1 LGRPGAGGRA
11 RVQPLLP
18 ECQGAVGQ
26 FGYNCDYIGVLP
38 IDGNDDH
45 CTLVANHEYTNPELM
60 FPEDRYTTAQK
71 ARIEMAAHGMSVV
84 EIKRGSHPGSWRR
97 VALSRAERNR
107 RITANTPFRLTG
119 PAAGHALLKTTA
131 DPTGRNPLGTL
142 NNCAGGMTPWGTVLS
157 GEENFNQYFDASG
170 PLDPTYAESYAR
182 YGITGVDTR
191 GWSEVDRRFDLTQE
205 PHEPFRFGWVVEVDP
220 SNPKSTPRKRTML
233 GRFKHEGANIAISK
247 DGHAVAY
254 MGDDERGDYIYKF
267 VSRLRFWSGKGARA
281 KAHNMALLD
290 DGTLY
295 VAKLTGDGTDDGQFD
310 GTGEWLKLCTAK
322 RSFVPGMS
330 VAEVLIH
337 TRLAA
342 DKLAPTRMDRPED
355 IEPNPVNGRIYCAL
369 TNNSKRG
376 KTPRC
381 RSTRRTRWTPRWSVR
396 SSARRSPPRLATATA
411 TSWRSPRPAPTTP
424 PPRSGGSVPGLR
436 RPEAAETY
444 FGGYPKDRVSPISCP
459 DNVAF
464 DPAGHLWVATDGNQL
479 GSNDGLFAVPTA
491 GANRGQVLQF
501 LTVPVGA
508 ECCGPLITED
518 GNTVFVAV
526 QHPGEDGSSRT
537 RSRPGRTTTA
547 SPARRWSRPTGSTS
561 ARSVADSEP
570 AARRRRR
577 HVGGASAV
585 LRYGEPQ
592 SSRQEPSSRRAVRG
606 HLHESSV
613 HHVRRPRD
621 VGGARRGQERDHRGD
636 LVDVSGPT
644 GRVARALAAE
654 RLDSSCPVISV
665 AISPG
670 ATELT
675 VMPCSASSR
684 ASTLVSMPRPA
695 LAAQ

>member
-1 LGRPGAGGRA
+1 VEELTFTPVPPNRRDIVSVPRGYQADVLIRWGD
-11 RVQPLLP
+11 RVLADAP
-18 ECQGAVGQ
+18 EFNPYTQSAKAQSGQ
-26 FGYNCDYIGVLP
+26 FGYNCDYVGVLP

-60 FPEDRYTTAQK
+60 FPEDRYTSAQK
-71 ARIEMAAHGMSVV
+71 VRIEMAAHGMSVV

-97 VALSRAERNR
+97 VAVSRAERNR

-157 GEENFNQYFDASG
+157 GEENFNQYFEASG
-170 PLDPTYAESYAR
+170 SVDPAYAESYER
-182 YGITGVDTR
+182 YGILAKPEDPR
-191 GWSEVDRRFDLTQE
+191 GWLEVDRRFDLTKE
-205 PHEPFRFGWVVEVDP
+205 PHEPFRFGWVVEIDP

-267 VSRLRFWSGKGARA
+267 VSRLRYWGGKGARA

-295 VAKLTGDGTDDGQFD
+295 VARFTGDGTADGQFD

-376 KTPRC
+376 HDPKMPVDEANPLDT
-381 RSTRRTRWTPRWSVR
+381 SMVR
-396 SSARRSPPRLATATA
+396 SELGAPLTSTSGNRNGYVLEITETGTDHAATTFR
-411 TSWRSPRPAPTTP
+411 WLLFLVCGDPN
-424 PPRSGGSVPGLR
+424 
-436 RPEAAETY
+436 AAETY

-501 LTVPVGA
+501 LTVPLGA

-526 QHPGEDGSSRT
+526 QHPGEDGT
-537 RSRPGRTTTA
+537 FE
-547 SPARRWSRPTGSTS
+547 
-561 ARSVADSEP
+561 D
-570 AARRRRR
+570 
-577 HVGGASAV
+577 
-585 LRYGEPQ
+585 PQ
-592 SSRQEPSSRRAVRG
+592 STWPHDNRY
-606 HLHESSV
+606 
-613 HHVRRPRD
+613 
-621 VGGARRGQERDHRGD
+621 
-636 LVDVSGPT
+636 
-644 GRVARALAAE
+644 
-654 RLDSSCPVISV
+654 
-665 AISPG
+665 
-670 ATELT
+670 
-675 VMPCSASSR
+675 
-684 ASTLVSMPRPA
+684 PRPSVVA
-695 LAAQ
+695 TYRIDRRQIGR